1 VRTAARAPVLAEAE
15 ALRGARCLGGER
27 DGREWAERS
36 LGDGKRAGPVQP
48 RLASCDSQV
57 FVRIVERAAE
67 EAGSRAAKQ
76 ALFDTLAALASA
88 LSAGRRVEI
97 VDLLAQGER
106 SVDEVAGEIG
116 QSMANASHH
125 LRVLARAG
133 LVRSRR
139 EGTRIC
145 YRLAGVEVEDLW
157 AALRKV
163 AESQRD
169 DLGRLVS
176 AYLGPVED
184 LEVIGRAEL
193 LERLRAGSATVLD
206 VRPVTEYRAGHIP
219 GARSVP
225 LSELHAVL
233 GEIPADID
241 VVAYCRG
248 PYCVFAPAAVRILR
262 QAGFAAKR
270 MEDGFPEWRRAGL
283 PVAVGDDPGE
293 LRGPL
298 LHRRVAR
305 RYPEGVG

>member
-1 VRTAARAPVLAEAE
+1 MRP
-15 ALRGARCLGGER
+15 
-27 DGREWAERS
+27 
-36 LGDGKRAGPVQP
+36 AGPLLPCVPSKLLGQVGGY
-48 RLASCDSQV
+48 SQV
-57 FVRIVERAAE
+57 LVRSVETATGE
-67 EAGSRAAKQ
+67 TGTRAAKR
-76 ALFDTLAALASA
+76 ALFDALAEVAGA

-125 LRVLARAG
+125 LRALARAG

-139 EGTRIC
+139 DGTRIY

-163 AESQRD
+163 AEAERD
-169 DLGRLVS
+169 DLGRLAG

-184 LEVIGRAEL
+184 LEVVGRAEL
-193 LERLRAGSATVLD
+193 LERLLAGAVTVLD
-206 VRPVTEYRAGHIP
+206 VRPAAEYRAGHIP

-225 LSELHAVL
+225 LDELHAVL
-233 GEIPADID
+233 GELPADIE

-248 PYCVFAPAAVRILR
+248 GYCVFAPAAVRALR
-262 QAGFAAKR
+262 SAGFAALR

-293 LRGPL
+293 LSVRPVRSRPG
-298 LHRRVAR
+298 HAGGRRLGSSR
-305 RYPEGVG
+305 